1 MKKTLLTVILL
12 TMFVVPAFSHTT
24 YEVPAGSPHYTFN
37 IYDQGETFF
46 IEDNSWTSTYNLTNN
61 QMNALFDAA
70 KKWTEYINFNPNN
83 LPTYNIY
90 TSDELNASAS
100 SPYAK
105 VEGSDYLY
113 TLINAMMTNKEIIPD
128 EGDSLPDVHGL
139 IEVGLGLIEESPK
152 WSNYNGATTVFKDS
166 LPDIY
171 STMIHEMYHSIG
183 LASDTSKYYEE
194 EGDNTFYFSKDINF
208 PITIWDSF
216 LRIYKGDVSSS
227 SSYNPELEIAA
238 NRGMSLSIDLLGRG
252 TFDIYSF
259 APYFAGKETL
269 KVLTGLNTDNIET
282 LEGYIMSKGGLKNYS
297 NNYNASEWPLV
308 LGLPVNVIESS
319 SQESREL
326 APELSH
332 IELRNSFMSH
342 QHYQN
347 WAILMEAELAVLKD
361 LGYDVDLRKY
371 FGQSYYLDNLT
382 ENFTRG
388 YGIWDGSAYSGRS
401 TTENGIGLHIYGDN
415 NIITQSSDILSDGN
429 YTIGARID
437 GVNNKYT
444 LNEGY
449 EIDTAGKS
457 SIGIATMWG
466 KNHEINL
473 KENSS
478 VKSTGENGIAASFD
492 FGKNVMGGLDDDR
505 GSYSTYSNYIRENID
520 PEDVLKGPLVKN
532 FNIEGNLEGKG
543 ASIYI
548 SENAH
553 VENINIKDGASVKGD
568 IISEWNSIKSGV
580 NMYVQDSSGNFITGD
595 DVNKIYFTNLNFG
608 DEINPYNGSFSDNI
622 NGANDLFNTIKMN
635 INGTLNFGNTSET
648 KRINV
653 YSIANNGT
661 LNILENTSITTQD
674 GAAGINGGGTIN
686 VSDGKLLE
694 TFNVENI
701 GNTLNLK
708 AGEFDTSNM
717 TKENITVNKLVTS
730 NGSKLDIDLGDTF
743 KIADT
748 SGSSGTTEISSIYA
762 DEEEVLQMKEQG
774 IGYAKTLFTNKTIN
788 LGTSETNV
796 YYGGNKYTL
805 SQGSAGKDLI
815 VNSISTSN
823 GIGDAAQDSKAAN
836 YIVSQD
842 EVQGADGGIIKGK
855 TFEISGNNLDF
866 NGHKGLIVDGSE
878 NPQGTTIKTSTLG
891 AVEGGAN
898 KGTYTVQN
906 NGLLKITSGANNPET
921 TINSSNN
928 AVYLDNTSSV
938 QLLSENGS
946 KIKIEGNIT
955 GESIDNS
962 KVFAAGDTVS
972 LNKINNLYLD
982 SRVNNLEL
990 NDQVFN
996 TKLNAV
1002 SGNIYVAEDSVL
1014 AGGTNAILL
1023 NGADINLQNGEA
1035 TPIDLSGLYLNE
1047 DTDLKIDVDIMNNKA
1062 DTFTFSNEDDATVNY
1077 GTITI
1082 SDVNF
1087 PNINERTI
1095 LKNDDYIV
1103 PIISSE
1109 YKNTALKRSINF
1121 AVPNRILMTPI
1132 FKYNTAYGTL
1142 DDGSIAFGLSKAGSG
1157 GYDSFN
1163 PAVVAAPVAAQFG
1176 GYLSQLNSY
1185 EHAFHNMD
1193 MRMLMTR
1200 KERQAYKMAN
1210 RYASTVTPTVFSPI
1224 YLPENDKGAWFRP
1237 YATFEQVDLKN
1248 GPKVENI
1255 SYGSYF
1261 GGDSPLYELKRGWDY
1276 QYSVYAGY
1284 NGSHQNYSGN
1294 SIYQNGGTLGATAIW
1309 YKDNFFTAL
1318 TANVGAG
1325 VADASTMY
1333 GSEDFPMLMTGVA
1346 SKTGYNWE
1354 LGGKCK
1360 GKFIIQPSFMMSYS
1374 FVNTFDYTNAAGVRI
1389 KADPLNAINIAPGL
1403 KFIGNLKNGW
1413 QPYVGIQMVWNIMD
1427 KTDFR
1432 ANNVALPDM
1441 SVKPYFQYGVGI
1453 QKHWGDR
1460 FTGFFQ
1466 TMIRNGGRNGVALS
1480 LGFRWALGGEKEKKA
1495 DEHRIQKSLK
1505 KTPVLKKTE
1514 ITLNDNN
1521 V

>member
-24 YEVPAGSPHYTFN
+24 YEVPAGSPHYAFN

-46 IEDNSWTSTYNLTNN
+46 IESNSWTSTYNLTNN

-70 KKWTEYINFNPNN
+70 KKWTEYINFSPNN

-90 TSDELNASAS
+90 TSDELNASAL

-113 TLINAMMTNKEIIPD
+113 TLINAMMINKEIIPD
-128 EGDSLPDVHGL
+128 EGDSESNIHGV
-139 IEVGLGLIEESPK
+139 IEVGLGLIEEYPK
-152 WSNYNGATTVFKDS
+152 WSNYDGPTTIFKDS

-183 LASDTSKYYEE
+183 LASDNSQYYEE
-194 EGDNTFYFSKDINF
+194 DGDDTYYFSKDINS
-208 PITIWDSF
+208 PISIWDSY
-216 LRIYKGDVSSS
+216 LRIYKGNISSS
-227 SSYNPELEIAA
+227 STYNPDREVAA
-238 NRGMSLSIDLLGRG
+238 NRGMSISIALLDRG

-282 LEGYIMSKGGLKNYS
+282 LEGYIMIKGGLKNYS
-297 NNYNASEWPLV
+297 NCYNASEKPLV
-308 LGLPVNVIESS
+308 LGLPVNAIEISS
-319 SQESREL
+319 PGSEKYR
-326 APELSH
+326 PELSH

-388 YGIWDGSAYSGRS
+388 YGGTWNGTTYSGRS

-415 NIITQSSDILSDGN
+415 NIITQSSNILSDGN

-444 LNEGY
+444 LADGY
-449 EIDTAGKS
+449 KIDTAGKS

-473 KENSS
+473 KQNSS
-478 VKSTGENGIAASFD
+478 VTATGDNGIAASFD

-505 GSYSTYSNYIRENID
+505 GSYSTYSNYIGENIV
-520 PEDVLKGPLVKN
+520 PEDVIKGPLVKN
-532 FNIEGNLEGKG
+532 FNIEGNLEGKK

-548 SENAH
+548 SENAY
-553 VENINIKDGASVKGD
+553 VENINIKDGATIKGD
-568 IISEWNSIKSGV
+568 IISEWNSIKSGE
-580 NMYVQDSSGNFITGD
+580 NMYVQDSNGEFITGD
-595 DVNKIYFTNLNFG
+595 DLSKVYFTNLNF
-608 DEINPYNGSFSDNI
+608 ENGLNHNFSDNI
-622 NGANDLFNTIKMN
+622 SGSNKRFNTIKMN
-635 INGTLNFGNTSET
+635 
-648 KRINV
+648 
-653 YSIANNGT
+653 NNGT
-661 LNILENTSITTQD
+661 LKFGNSTDTKTIDVFNITNSGTLNLIGNTSIKTQD
-674 GAAGINGGGTIN
+674 GTASISGGGTIN
-686 VSDGKLLE
+686 VSAGKSLE
-694 TFNVENI
+694 TFNVLSI
-701 GNTLNLK
+701 DNTLNLNT
-708 AGEFDTSNM
+708 GELDTSNAI
-717 TKENITVNKLVTS
+717 KENITVNKLVTS
-730 NGSKLDIDLGDTF
+730 EGSKLDIDLGDTF
-743 KIADT
+743 NIAYT
-748 SGSSGTTEISSIYA
+748 SGSSGTTDISTIYA
-762 DEEEVLQMKEQG
+762 DEEEVLQMKELG
-774 IGYAKTLFTNKTIN
+774 MDYTKTLFTDKTVS

-805 SQGSAGKDLI
+805 SQDPANDKNLVVS
-815 VNSISTSN
+815 SISTSN
-823 GIGDAAQDSKAAN
+823 GIGDAAQDPKAAN
-836 YIVSQD
+836 YIVSQG
-842 EVQGADGGIIKGK
+842 EVQGADGGIVKGK
-855 TFEISGNNLDF
+855 TFEVSGDNLDF
-866 NGHKGLIVDGSE
+866 NGHKGLIVDGSQ
-878 NPQGTTIKTSTLG
+878 NPQGTIIKTSTSG
-891 AVEGGAN
+891 AIEGGAN

-906 NGLLKITSGANNPET
+906 GGLLEITSSANNSET
-921 TINSSNN
+921 TINSDNN
-928 AVYLDNTSSV
+928 AIYLDNTSSI
-938 QLLSENGS
+938 QLLSENDS
-946 KIKIEGNIT
+946 KINIEGNIA
-955 GESIDNS
+955 GKSFDNS

-972 LNKINNLYLD
+972 LNKINNVYLD

-990 NDQVFN
+990 NDQLSY
-996 TKLNAV
+996 TKLNAI
-1002 SGNIYVAEDSVL
+1002 SGNIYVTKDSVL
-1014 AGGTNAILL
+1014 SGGTNAILL

-1047 DTDLKIDVDIMNNKA
+1047 NTDIKIDVDIINNKA
-1062 DTFTFSNEDDATVNY
+1062 DTFTFSNEDDAVVNY

-1087 PNINERTI
+1087 PNVNERTI
-1095 LKNDDYIV
+1095 LVNDDYAV
-1103 PIISSE
+1103 PIITST

-1121 AVPNRILMTPI
+1121 AVPNRTLMTPI

-1163 PAVVAAPVAAQFG
+1163 PAVVASPVAAQFG
-1176 GYLSQLNSY
+1176 GYLTQLNSY
-1185 EHAFHNMD
+1185 DEAFHNMD

-1210 RYASTVTPTVFSPI
+1210 RYASTVTPTVFSPT

-1237 YATFEQVDLKN
+1237 YATFEKVDLKN

-1309 YKDNFFTAL
+1309 YKNDFFTAL

-1354 LGGKCK
+1354 LSK
-1360 GKFIIQPSFMMSYS
+1360 GRFIIQPSFLMSYS

-1389 KADPLNAINIAPGL
+1389 KSDPLNAINIAPGL

-1413 QPYVGIQMVWNIMD
+1413 QPYIGMQMVWNIMD

-1453 QKHWGDR
+1453 QKRWGDR

-1480 LGFRWALGGEKEKKA
+1480 LGFRWSLGGEKGKKA

-1514 ITLNDNN
+1514 ITLNDSNA
-1521 V
+1521 

>member
-1 MKKTLLTVILL
+1 MKRLLLAAIL
-12 TMFVVPAFSHTT
+12 TTITAIPAFSYTT
-24 YEVPAGSPHYTFN
+24 YQVPAGSPHYTFN

-70 KKWTEYINFNPNN
+70 KKWTEYIKFNPNN
-83 LPTYNIY
+83 LPTYSIY
-90 TSDELNASAS
+90 TSDELNASAL

-113 TLINAMMTNKEIIPD
+113 TLINAMMTNKEIIPE
-128 EGDSLPDVHGL
+128 EGVPSPNVHGL
-139 IEVGLGLIEESPK
+139 IEVGLGLIDESPK
-152 WSNYNGATTVFKDS
+152 WSNYAGPTTIFKES

-183 LASDTSKYYEE
+183 LASDTSQYYKDD
-194 EGDNTFYFSKDINF
+194 GDNTFYFSKDINS
-208 PITIWDSF
+208 PISIWDSY

-227 SSYNPELEIAA
+227 STYNPEHEIAA
-238 NRGMSLSIDLLGRG
+238 DRGMSLSIDLLGRG

-297 NNYNASEWPLV
+297 NNYNASKWPLV
-308 LGLPVNVIESS
+308 LGLPVNVIEST
-319 SQESREL
+319 SQETREL

-388 YGIWDGSAYSGRS
+388 YGIWGGSAYSGRS

-473 KENSS
+473 KQNSS

-505 GSYSTYSNYIRENID
+505 GSYSTYSNYIGENID

-532 FNIEGNLEGKG
+532 FNVEGKLEGKK

-553 VENINIKDGASVKGD
+553 VENINIKDGANVKGD
-568 IISEWNSIKSGV
+568 IISEWNSIKSGAH
-580 NMYVQDSSGNFITGD
+580 MKVQDSSGEFITGD
-595 DVNKIYFTNLNFG
+595 DVSKIYFTNLNFG

-635 INGTLNFGNTSET
+635 VNGTLNFGNTSET
-648 KRINV
+648 KGINV
-653 YSIANNGT
+653 YNITNKGT
-661 LNILENTSITTQD
+661 LNIFENTLITTQD
-674 GAAGINGGGTIN
+674 ETASISGGGTIN

-694 TFNVENI
+694 IYNVLNI
-701 GNTLNLK
+701 DNTLNLNT
-708 AGEFDTSNM
+708 GELDTSNM

-730 NGSKLDIDLGDTF
+730 DGSKLDIDLGDTF
-743 KIADT
+743 NIADT
-748 SGSSGTTEISSIYA
+748 SGSSGTTDISTIYA
-762 DEEEVLQMKEQG
+762 DEEEVLQMKEHG
-774 IGYAKTLFTNKTIN
+774 ASYTKTLFTDKSVN
-788 LGTSETNV
+788 LGTSEINV

-805 SQGSAGKDLI
+805 SQDATGKDLI

-823 GIGDAAQDSKAAN
+823 GIADAAQDSKTAN
-836 YIVSQD
+836 YIVAQG
-842 EVQGADGGIIKGK
+842 EVQGADGGTVKGK
-855 TFEISGNNLDF
+855 TFEVSGDNLNF
-866 NGHKGLIVDGSE
+866 NGHKGLIVDGSQ
-878 NPQGTTIKTSTLG
+878 NSQGTTVKTSTSG

-906 NGLLKITSGANNPET
+906 GGLLNITSGVNNPEI
-921 TINSSNN
+921 TISSDNN
-928 AVYLDNTSSV
+928 AIYLDNTSNV
-938 QLLSENGS
+938 QLLSENDS
-946 KIKIEGNIT
+946 KINIEGNIA
-955 GESIDNS
+955 GESYDNS

-972 LNKINNLYLD
+972 LNKIDNVYLD

-990 NDQVFN
+990 NDQVSN

-1002 SGNIYVAEDSVL
+1002 SGNIYVAKDSVL

-1047 DTDLKIDVDIMNNKA
+1047 DTDVKIDVDIMNNKA
-1062 DTFTFSNEDDATVNY
+1062 DTFTFSNEDDAVVNY

-1095 LKNDDYIV
+1095 LKNDDYAV

-1121 AVPNRILMTPI
+1121 AVPNRTLMTPI

-1142 DDGSIAFGLSKAGSG
+1142 DDGSIGFGLSKAGS

-1163 PAVVAAPVAAQFG
+1163 PAVVAAPVAAQLG

-1185 EHAFHNMD
+1185 DEAFRNLD
-1193 MRMLMTR
+1193 MKMLMNQEER
-1200 KERQAYKMAN
+1200 KAYKMAN
-1210 RYASTVTPTVFSPI
+1210 RYASAGDTPKVFSPT
-1224 YLPENDKGAWFRP
+1224 YLPEEDSAAWFRP
-1237 YATFEQVDLKN
+1237 YTSFEKVSLKN
-1248 GPKVENI
+1248 GPKVGNNM
-1255 SYGSYF
+1255 YGSFF
-1261 GGDSPLYELKRGWDY
+1261 GVDSQMYETKNGWDH
-1276 QYSVYAGY
+1276 QYSLYAGY
-1284 NGSHQNYSGN
+1284 NGSHQYYDGN
-1294 SIYQNGGTLGATAIW
+1294 SIYQNGGTLGATGIF
-1309 YKDNFFTAL
+1309 YKNNFFTAL
-1318 TANVGAG
+1318 TANVGAS

-1333 GSEDFPMLMTGVA
+1333 GSENFPMLMAGVA

-1354 LGGKCK
+1354 LAK
-1360 GKFIIQPSFMMSYS
+1360 GKFIIQPNYLMSYT
-1374 FVNTFDYTNAAGVRI
+1374 FVNAFDYKNAAGVNI
-1389 KADPLNAINIAPGL
+1389 GSDPIHAINIAPGL
-1403 KFIGNLKNGW
+1403 KFIGNLKYGW
-1413 QPYVGIQMVWNIMD
+1413 QPYISMRMVWNIMD
-1427 KTDFR
+1427 KTHFH
-1432 ANNVALPDM
+1432 ANDVALPQM

-1453 QKHWGDR
+1453 QKRWGDR
-1460 FTGFFQ
+1460 FTGFGQ
-1466 TMIRNGGRNGVALS
+1466 VMLRNGGRNGVALS
-1480 LGFRWALGGEKEKKA
+1480 AGFRWTLGKNSNKINRTKII
-1495 DEHRIQKSLK
+1495 HPNK
-1505 KTPVLKKTE
+1505 KTIIKNTNQKV
-1514 ITLNDNN
+1514 
-1521 V
+1521 